1 MVESDAVPKIVAR
14 DERRTPQTSGDA
26 VIDEV
31 VASGRDVMRK
41 ARVAPADVG
50 AAGCSAPGPLDH
62 MTGVVS
68 QTQNIVG
75 FTNMPIAARVGDGLG
90 VKVFLDRDT
99 CMAAIAESLIGA
111 AKGAKD
117 FVYITVSTGVGGAIV
132 TRGRLVRGASN
143 TAGELGHWPVN
154 FQLDASR
161 DAGDDIPRCKC
172 GSFGCVEAFAAGANL
187 AEQFGAQRA
196 GDVYDAAARG
206 DTRARG
212 GHARCCA
219 RGEGTGLRPRGLV
232 PLVFV
237 SATHGEVKMH
247 AHIAING
254 FGRIGRQFLKALL
267 ERHPDLEVIAIND
280 LADPKMNALLF
291 KHDSNYGTFPGEVS
305 ATADAIVVDGRKIKV
320 LQERDPAKLPWKD
333 LGVDIVVESTGFFTD
348 ATKAKAHRDAGAK
361 KVIISA
367 PAKNEDK
374 TIVLGVNEGAYDP
387 AQHNIISNASCTTN
401 GLAPVAK
408 VLNDTFGIEK
418 GFLTTVHSYTNSQ
431 RILDVV
437 AADPRDA
444 RAAAMNI
451 IPSTTGAARA
461 VALVIPELQG
471 KFTGMSFRVPTP
483 TVSVVDFTATL
494 KRDVTK
500 DEVNAAFKKASE
512 GDLKGIMDY
521 TEEPLVSMDFKG
533 DEHSTIVSG
542 LDTIVL
548 GNMVKV
554 IAWYDN
560 EWGYACRLADITA
573 FVAERLPA
581 EAAAPK
587 REATATAGSR

>member
-1 MVESDAVPKIVAR
+1 
-14 DERRTPQTSGDA
+14 
-26 VIDEV
+26 
-31 VASGRDVMRK
+31 
-41 ARVAPADVG
+41 
-50 AAGCSAPGPLDH
+50 
-62 MTGVVS
+62 
-68 QTQNIVG
+68 
-75 FTNMPIAARVGDGLG
+75 
-90 VKVFLDRDT
+90 
-99 CMAAIAESLIGA
+99 
-111 AKGAKD
+111 
-117 FVYITVSTGVGGAIV
+117 
-132 TRGRLVRGASN
+132 
-143 TAGELGHWPVN
+143 
-154 FQLDASR
+154 
-161 DAGDDIPRCKC
+161 
-172 GSFGCVEAFAAGANL
+172 
-187 AEQFGAQRA
+187 
-196 GDVYDAAARG
+196 
-206 DTRARG
+206 
-212 GHARCCA
+212 
-219 RGEGTGLRPRGLV
+219 
-232 PLVFV
+232 
-237 SATHGEVKMH
+237 MH

-418 GFLTTVHSYTNSQ
+418 G
-431 RILDVV
+431 VV